1 MELSGFSRREVFF
14 SKPPVLKD
22 RDILII
28 ASMLHTGV
36 TMDFLCKRLQENRPR
51 SLRIAVLIDRPADR
65 RVDLQPDYF
74 GFLGASNRFVGYG
87 LAGPHEHFR
96 NLPFVG
102 VIGGKKPAGSG
113 RKEVRSCVQDGPSQ
127 ARKVVNSSSA
137 AKTILIWMVFILLA
151 LVVWRVFTPS
161 SQAAK
166 VTEISYSELMAQ
178 ASSGNIK
185 EITIDISAEQLRR
198 RRRIPRYR
206 PAFPCHD
213 FQGSGA
219 GSCEGFE
226 R

>member
-1 MELSGFSRREVFF
+1 MSLVPKVIYSRARLAARLAVIGKQVSKDYAGRTIDAVIILEDAFIFAADLIRTISRPVICHFVRLEMRDVELSGYSRREVFF

-87 LAGPHEHFR
+87 FAGSHEHFR

-102 VIGGKKPAGSG
+102 VVGGKATAGSGGKKSG
-113 RKEVRSCVQDGPSQ
+113 RATRT
-127 ARKVVNSSSA
+127 ARLKRGKS
-137 AKTILIWMVFILLA
+137 
-151 LVVWRVFTPS
+151 
-161 SQAAK
+161 
-166 VTEISYSELMAQ
+166 
-178 ASSGNIK
+178 
-185 EITIDISAEQLRR
+185 
-198 RRRIPRYR
+198 
-206 PAFPCHD
+206 
-213 FQGSGA
+213 
-219 GSCEGFE
+219 
-226 R
+226 